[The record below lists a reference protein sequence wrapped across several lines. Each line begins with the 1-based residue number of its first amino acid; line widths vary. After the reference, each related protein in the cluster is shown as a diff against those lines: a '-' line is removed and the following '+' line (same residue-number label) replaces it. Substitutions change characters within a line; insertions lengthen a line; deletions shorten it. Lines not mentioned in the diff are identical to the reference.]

1 MELEE
6 IAREFRFF
14 AGMCAGRAPLYEALA
29 EGVSGDDSI
38 LSLARGGEPGHPPV
52 NLLFGAVHYLLLN
65 GAEHP
70 LRRFYAS
77 VGGREEPAG
86 AYPVFVDFCR
96 RHADAIRELV
106 RTRRVQTNEVG
117 RSGLLLPALFLAWER
132 GGRSPLYL
140 IEVGASAG
148 LNLLFDRYRYAYSDG
163 RECGP
168 ASPAV
173 IRTELRGPAACPVP
187 PELPGIGGRVGIDLA
202 PVDVTDPDAVRWME
216 ALIWPD
222 QVQRLDLLR
231 AAAGLARK
239 EPPRLVRGDA
249 LERVGELVNDAPATM
264 PVCVFHSNAVYQMSE
279 DWRTAF
285 PARLAELGR
294 DRDLMEVSLEWL
306 GDDPGPRLELVGY
319 RGGGRDAQSL
329 ADCDIH
335 GAWMAWR
342 GQR

>member
-29 EGVSGDDSI
+29 EGVSADDSI
-38 LSLARGGEPGHPPV
+38 LSLARGGRQGHPPV
-52 NLLFGAVHYLLLN
+52 NLLFGAVHYLLLS

-70 LRRFYAS
+70 LRRLYPS
-77 VGGREEPAG
+77 VGGGEDPDG

-96 RHADAIRELV
+96 RHEGAIRELV

-117 RSGLLLPALFLAWER
+117 RSGLLLPALSLAWES

-148 LNLLFDRYRYAYSDG
+148 LNLFFDRYRYAYSGG

-173 IRTELRGPAACPVP
+173 IRTELRGPAPCPVP
-187 PELPGIGGRVGIDLA
+187 STLPGIGARVGIDLA

-222 QVQRLDLLR
+222 QVHRLELLR
-231 AAAGLARK
+231 AAAGLAR
-239 EPPRLVRGDA
+239 EDPPRLVRGDA
-249 LERVGELVNDAPATM
+249 LETVGGLMADAPPRM

-279 DWRTAF
+279 DWRAAF
-285 PARLAELGR
+285 PARLAELSR

-306 GDDPGPRLELVGY
+306 GDDPGPRLELVEY
-319 RGGGRDAQSL
+319 RGGERDARSL

-335 GAWMAWR
+335 GAWMTWR
-342 GQR
+342 DRY